1 MNLLIKLF
9 NKHIQFIQLKIIKFS
24 FLYVYIMIIIFLIIL
39 LVFLL
44 ITNKDT
50 KELFIDEYIPDLISV
65 YKNKFNRY
73 LKSSK
78 QKKILLI
85 GLISQKKLD
94 FFMKYF
100 NNSIIYVYNEDNIE
114 YKNIDESIIQNENY
128 PFMIE
133 EVEKLKSINNNFDI
147 ILTQG
152 QITIDNF
159 KFIAK
164 NYINLLDKNGILFFE
179 NIQSLNNI
187 SDIID
192 SIPLSIKNKFEIYDL
207 RRVTGKYDNICI
219 IVDLIK
225 NNL

>member
-133 EVEKLKSINNNFDI
+133 EV
-147 ILTQG
+147 
-152 QITIDNF
+152 
-159 KFIAK
+159 
-164 NYINLLDKNGILFFE
+164 
-179 NIQSLNNI
+179 
-187 SDIID
+187 
-192 SIPLSIKNKFEIYDL
+192 
-207 RRVTGKYDNICI
+207 
-219 IVDLIK
+219 
-225 NNL
+225 